1 MRHSMAPFLHGS
13 DLQVL
18 KLTGF
23 HLALCLRQQWTKILG
38 VFVDNIKC
46 FVCVCVCVCVWI
58 IWGSKNLIF
67 RLPSNE
73 REQPKAF
80 SLLAGCFG
88 LDSRS
93 ICDGVRHM
101 LLKFRKFADQD
112 CRTSNAKNASL
123 NKLCWNTMNSNT
135 VIHVCLWPF
144 EFYRLQHWMVRPI

>member
-1 MRHSMAPFLHGS
+1 MVLTVLHASIKRPRHAPLHGS
-13 DLQVL
+13 LPTWIRPASVKTDWFSSCTVSKATMNKNPGRVCRQYKVL
-18 KLTGF
+18 
-23 HLALCLRQQWTKILG
+23 
-38 VFVDNIKC
+38 
-46 FVCVCVCVCVWI
+46 CVCVCVWI

-112 CRTSNAKNASL
+112 CRTSNAK
-123 NKLCWNTMNSNT
+123 MP
-135 VIHVCLWPF
+135 V
-144 EFYRLQHWMVRPI
+144 